1 MQQRNNLKINNENE
15 NEKENEKKDEIAGKA
30 KPKSFTVKWIS
41 KFIPINGKIILDRSF
56 SESSKYNVL
65 LKNNDAEDKNIFQFD
80 NEDQSKKNQNG
91 KDEKNLFVVSKWD
104 YGNPN
109 VLSVSTSDNKVRTDT
124 LETNTMHLLFYDS
137 LFSIY
142 FFHVIFFYM
151 YLPVSIQDFY
161 LTYRLFNLSILTD
174 LILE

>member
-15 NEKENEKKDEIAGKA
+15 NEKENEKKDEIAGKV

-80 NEDQSKKNQNG
+80 NEDQSKKNENG

-109 VLSVSTSDNKVRTDT
+109 VLSVSTSDNKVRIGT
-124 LETNTMHLLFYDS
+124 LETNTMHLLFYN
-137 LFSIY
+137 LIFSIY
-142 FFHVIFFYM
+142 FFHVILRSY
-151 YLPVSIQDFY
+151 VSARQYSGFY
-161 LTYRLFNLSILTD
+161 LTYRLFNLSILSY
-174 LILE
+174 LIHE

>member
-15 NEKENEKKDEIAGKA
+15 NEKENDKKDEIAGKA

-104 YGNPN
+104 YGNPFH
-109 VLSVSTSDNKVRTDT
+109 SKR
-124 LETNTMHLLFYDS
+124 FRFS
-137 LFSIY
+137 LPRNF
-142 FFHVIFFYM
+142 IFFF
-151 YLPVSIQDFY
+151 IFFFIFIFIIDF
-161 LTYRLFNLSILTD
+161 
-174 LILE
+174 

>member
-15 NEKENEKKDEIAGKA
+15 NEKENDKKDEIAGKA
-30 KPKSFTVKWIS
+30 KPKSFNVKWIS

-124 LETNTMHLLFYDS
+124 LETNTIHLLFYN
-137 LFSIY
+137 LIFSIY

-161 LTYRLFNLSILTD
+161 LTYRLFNLSILTY
-174 LILE
+174 LIHE